1 MSYMNETAWTGPD
14 AAGIEAENSGVIQD
28 VPENEAVDTSGAP
41 ETTEELRPAEE
52 SGSIAGQ
59 EQTAEA
65 ELGADTAEQE
75 EAKPARKRGGK
86 KKQEAPAEGSAELIE
101 GGEES
106 PEDAGDAEDAAEDT
120 MDSEVQEQPDGLP
133 KESGKADG
141 VAAEQVAGAEPDG
154 TASGGPKRAARRAPR
169 TRRGKS
175 SGAKTEVK
183 GTAQTDRLQ
192 DKPLE
197 GRPTLSDLDLNKL
210 DRELTDR
217 EREEWNEIYASL
229 RSRTVLTGTVVGID
243 THSFKVRD
251 RDTKRI
257 EYREI
262 LCAVVITYRVK
273 VLIPETEI
281 WQPGSERPSH
291 VLRGMAGAEID
302 YVILDVDREG
312 GVAIASRKL
321 GLAARQHYFN
331 AEKNGHKIGEYLT
344 CRVVSVGPR
353 LCMVECG
360 GRDMTLKQADLTYTA
375 TPDLRERY
383 RPGQKLRCVLTEYDP
398 YRQLMNI
405 SVKAATVNPFQGAVK
420 RHPVNSR
427 RQATIS
433 DKYGGG
439 VFCTLP
445 DDSVCLCRYSAQQRD
460 REFHVGDSVII
471 VITNHNFERSM
482 IYGRI
487 LSKW

>member
-1 MSYMNETAWTGPD
+1 MPLRRPWIVKPR
-14 AAGIEAENSGVIQD
+14 NSPTVSRK
-28 VPENEAVDTSGAP
+28 N
-41 ETTEELRPAEE
+41 PA
-52 SGSIAGQ
+52 SPGRR
-59 EQTAEA
+59 
-65 ELGADTAEQE
+65 LTAEQ
-75 EAKPARKRGGK
+75 
-86 KKQEAPAEGSAELIE
+86 
-101 GGEES
+101 
-106 PEDAGDAEDAAEDT
+106 D
-120 MDSEVQEQPDGLP
+120 
-133 KESGKADG
+133 
-141 VAAEQVAGAEPDG
+141 AGAEPDG
-154 TASGGPKRAARRAPR
+154 TAAGGPKRAARQAPR
-169 TRRGKS
+169 TRREKS
-175 SGAKTEVK
+175 SRAKAEVK
-183 GTAQTDRLQ
+183 GTAQTDRLK

-229 RSRTVLTGTVVGID
+229 RSRTILTGTVVGID

-262 LCAVVITYRVK
+262 LCAVVIAYRVK

-405 SVKAATVNPFQGAVK
+405 SVKAATINPFQGAIK

-433 DKYGGG
+433 GKYGGG

-471 VITNHNFERSM
+471 VITKHNFERSM

>member
-1 MSYMNETAWTGPD
+1 MSYMNESAWPGPD
-14 AAGIEAENSGVIQD
+14 TAGNEAEDSGVIQAT
-28 VPENEAVDTSGAP
+28 PENEAADTSGVQG
-41 ETTEELRPAEE
+41 TSEELRPAEE
-52 SGSIAGQ
+52 SGSVAGQ
-59 EQTAEA
+59 EQTAAVEP
-65 ELGADTAEQE
+65 EADTTEPSGT
-75 EAKPARKRGGK
+75 KPARKRGGK
-86 KKQEAPAEGSAELIE
+86 KKQEEPAEGDAVLGES
-101 GGEES
+101 GGETS
-106 PEDAGDAEDAAEDT
+106 PEGTGEAEDAAEEA
-120 MDSEVQEQPDGLP
+120 MDREAPEQPDGFP
-133 KESGKADG
+133 EESGIPGPQADG
-141 VAAEQVAGAEPDG
+141 AAAEQDAGAEPDG
-154 TASGGPKRAARRAPR
+154 TAAGGPKRAARQAPR
-169 TRRGKS
+169 TRREKS
-175 SGAKTEVK
+175 SRAKAEVK
-183 GTAQTDRLQ
+183 GTAQTDRLK

-229 RSRTVLTGTVVGID
+229 RSRTILTGTVVGID

-262 LCAVVITYRVK
+262 LCAVVIAYRVK

-353 LCMVECG
+353 LCMVECRTG
-360 GRDMTLKQADLTYTA
+360 HDAQAGRSDL
-375 TPDLRERY
+375 Y
-383 RPGQKLRCVLTEYDP
+383 RDP
-398 YRQLMNI
+398 
-405 SVKAATVNPFQGAVK
+405 
-420 RHPVNSR
+420 
-427 RQATIS
+427 
-433 DKYGGG
+433 
-439 VFCTLP
+439 
-445 DDSVCLCRYSAQQRD
+445 
-460 REFHVGDSVII
+460 
-471 VITNHNFERSM
+471 
-482 IYGRI
+482 
-487 LSKW
+487 